1 MHKMKV
7 RADRY
12 NSYKEEM
19 GEMGMTGMMGEIIP
33 VDLYGKRITQGKDGN
48 LQDIAEDIRE
58 FYDLKGDAGLS

>member
-12 NSYKEEM
+12 GSYKKEM
-19 GEMGMTGMMGEIIP
+19 DEYGMGADCVP
-33 VDLYGKRITQGKDGN
+33 VDLYGKRVTQGKDGN